1 MARKQRVGF
10 AVADAAHKTVVVRV
24 ERTVRH
30 PLYKKTMRRRK
41 RYLAHDEANDCRNGD
56 RVLIEE
62 CRPLSRRKS
71 WRVVEILERR
81 EVAEIQPGEIAAP
94 AIEPEEPAQEA
105 APPAAPQVEQARAS
119 GGGRPTCSAD
129 PSRPKRPRSARR
141 SATRAC
147 ASGGRAPQPPPQE
160 AAARRS
166 ATRAGRASGG
176 GRTRAAPAGRAARP
190 LRSLNSP
197 RKRRRPSRPLRNP
210 SRPKQAEPPVAP
222 QPEQTAQAEAAA
234 QTAPQT

>member
-105 APPAAPQVEQARAS
+105 APPAAS
-119 GGGRPTCSAD
+119 
-129 PSRPKRPRSARR
+129 
-141 SATRAC
+141 
-147 ASGGRAPQPPPQE
+147 QP
-160 AAARRS
+160 
-166 ATRAGRASGG
+166 
-176 GRTRAAPAGRAARP
+176 
-190 LRSLNSP
+190 
-197 RKRRRPSRPLRNP
+197 
-210 SRPKQAEPPVAP
+210 EPP
-222 QPEQTAQAEAAA
+222 AQAEAAA
-234 QTAPQT
+234 QPAPQPEPPQQAAQPAAPQPEPPAQAEAAAQPAPQPAAAPAAQAETPPTAPPTDREGTA

>member
-105 APPAAPQVEQARAS
+105 APPAASQPEQTAQVEAAVQ
-119 GGGRPTCSAD
+119 P
-129 PSRPKRPRSARR
+129 
-141 SATRAC
+141 
-147 ASGGRAPQPPPQE
+147 AP
-160 AAARRS
+160 
-166 ATRAGRASGG
+166 
-176 GRTRAAPAGRAARP
+176 
-190 LRSLNSP
+190 
-197 RKRRRPSRPLRNP
+197 
-210 SRPKQAEPPVAP
+210 QAEPPQQVAPPAAP

-234 QTAPQT
+234 QPAPQVEQTSQTEAAAQPAPQPAADPAAQAETPPTAPPTDREGSA